1 MVTGQHWRRSPR
13 TQLFQN
19 EVQSLRS
26 HKLQPPGEAST
37 DIYSIR
43 FWMVDPSKPTSPWR
57 IRSSVL
63 FRKRTFLSPNW
74 SHVLI
79 CSGIPGNTACRN
91 PKSQVQKKNFKRFK
105 YVNLTIL
112 TLNYGKCVSNSQWNK
127 LKRFSS
133 NCTNISYVCARYII
147 FPTTTM
153 EETCGPGTC
162 TAGHGFRAATP
173 RPANPKVPALGITGV
188 EIEPTEDFQ
197 PKFLWTFL
205 NTSSNNSWWVRLKL
219 LWPRARV
226 HAADLP

>member
-1 MVTGQHWRRSPR
+1 MDVRCSGDRLSCNSLSCVKPLGSWRVKHLASQQSVAQVKSSDRVEWCGGLGWFEFKSDPRWNVYLLNPWEVPIRHTPWPESVQDTAAVMVTGQHWRRSPR

-19 EVQSLRS
+19 EVRSLRS

-91 PKSQVQKKNFKRFK
+91 PKSQVQKN
-105 YVNLTIL
+105 
-112 TLNYGKCVSNSQWNK
+112 TLNA
-127 LKRFSS
+127 SS
-133 NCTNISYVCARYII
+133 T
-147 FPTTTM
+147 
-153 EETCGPGTC
+153 
-162 TAGHGFRAATP
+162 
-173 RPANPKVPALGITGV
+173 
-188 EIEPTEDFQ
+188 
-197 PKFLWTFL
+197 
-205 NTSSNNSWWVRLKL
+205 
-219 LWPRARV
+219 
-226 HAADLP
+226 